1 MMRHKMRTTIAKG
14 ISIMRR
20 ILLLTAF
27 FPACAFADQIDA
39 TSRITDVTVYPYGA
53 QITRVVTFD
62 APAGSHDLMIGDLP
76 AETYAEALR
85 IAPGDGV
92 TLGSYALRGELLPP
106 PAPRLTEAA
115 AGAKAEVDRLEAAE
129 RVAILGIDAIQT
141 QINAANAQVE
151 FLKGVKVEPT
161 VDATSAA
168 ALRDIAKMIGEEVRA
183 AGDSARAAAGEMLVA
198 QAELVELQ
206 ASLATAREAYATASY
221 DDTLY
226 AGLNVKVMTDTA
238 GEAGVTIT
246 QFIQSAS
253 WRPVYD
259 LRLERDGDDSLTV
272 QRGVLVSQGTGE
284 DWDDVKLTLSTANP
298 SAQAMPSVLYP
309 EYRSIF
315 DPAKTGD
322 SMGLVSEDEARL
334 RGALTDAP
342 IAAAEPASV
351 DQNYVGQAL
360 MQGDVVVY
368 QYGAL
373 ADVASGVTDLR
384 LALDEVVLVPEI
396 TARAVPR
403 ADATA
408 FLMAEFTN
416 DGDEV
421 LLPGTAYLY
430 RDGTLI
436 GSTAIAAVQPG
447 QETELAFGAIEGLRL
462 TRDMPV
468 REEGE
473 RGLIVSSNSREEVAV
488 LEVENLTDEAWDV
501 RLMDLVPYSE
511 QEDLE
516 ITWAADVAV
525 TEEDVDGQRGIMAWD
540 FPLAAGEKKAVTL
553 TTTIAWPDG
562 MVLQ

>member
-1 MMRHKMRTTIAKG
+1 
-14 ISIMRR
+14 MRR

-62 APAGSHDLMIGDLP
+62 APAGAHDLMIGDLP
-76 AETYAEALR
+76 RETYAEALR

-129 RVAILGIDAIQT
+129 RAAILAIDAIQT

-168 ALRDIAKMIGEEVRA
+168 ALRDIAKMIGEEVQA
-183 AGDSARAAAGEMLVA
+183 AGDSARAAAGQMLVA
-198 QAELVELQ
+198 QADLAKLQ
-206 ASLATAREAYATASY
+206 ADLATAREAYAQASY

-226 AGLNVKVMTDTA
+226 AGLNVKVDVAAA
-238 GEAGVTIT
+238 GTNSVTIT
-246 QFIQSAS
+246 QFMGDAAS
-253 WRPVYD
+253 WQPVYD
-259 LRLERDGDDSLTV
+259 LRLEREGDASLTV
-272 QRGVLVSQGTGE
+272 QRGVVISQNTGE
-284 DWDDVKLTLSTANP
+284 DWTGVALTLSTASP
-298 SAQAMPSVLYP
+298 TSQAEPTSLYP
-309 EYRSIF
+309 QFRSIA
-315 DPAKTGD
+315 DEQKLEADTRARTL
-322 SMGLVSEDEARL
+322 GLAEEPMADM
-334 RGALTDAP
+334 
-342 IAAAEPASV
+342 AAAP
-351 DQNYVGQAL
+351 
-360 MQGDVVVY
+360 VVVAESVY
-368 QYGAL
+368 ASTFYEGDTVVYKYPFAV
-373 ADVASGVTDLR
+373 DVESGVTDLR
-384 LALDEVVLVPEI
+384 LALDEVVLTPTI

-416 DGDEV
+416 SGREV
-421 LLPGTAYLY
+421 LLPGVAYLY

-436 GSTAIAAVQPG
+436 GATDLEAVQPG
-447 QETELAFGAIEGLRL
+447 EEAELAFGAIEGLRL

-468 REEGE
+468 RADGQ
-473 RGLIVSSNSREEVAV
+473 RGLIVSSNQSEEVAV

-516 ITWAADVAV
+516 IAWTADLPV
-525 TEEDVDGQRGIMAWD
+525 TEENVDGQRGILAWD
-540 FPLAAGEKKAVTL
+540 FAIAAGEKTSVTL

>member
-1 MMRHKMRTTIAKG
+1 
-14 ISIMRR
+14 MRR

-62 APAGSHDLMIGDLP
+62 APAGAHDLMIGDLP

-106 PAPRLTEAA
+106 PEPRLTDAA
-115 AGAKAEVDRLEAAE
+115 AGAKAEVERLETAE
-129 RVAILGIDAIQT
+129 RAAILAMDAIQT

-151 FLKGVKVEPT
+151 FLKGVKAEPT

-168 ALRDIAKMIGEEVRA
+168 ALRDIAKMIGEEVRL

-198 QAELVELQ
+198 QADLAKLQ
-206 ASLATAREAYATASY
+206 ASLAAAREAYAAASY

-226 AGLNVKVMTDTA
+226 AGLNVKVDVA
-238 GEAGVTIT
+238 AVGEASVTIT
-246 QFIQSAS
+246 QFIQNAS

-259 LRLERDGDDSLTV
+259 LRLEREGDASLKV
-272 QRGVLVSQGTGE
+272 QRGVLVSQATGE

-309 EYRSIF
+309 EYRSIAEEQKLEA
-315 DPAKTGD
+315 DTRARN
-322 SMGLVSEDEARL
+322 GLVLGEPEPMAE
-334 RGALTDAP
+334 
-342 IAAAEPASV
+342 AAAAPVTATDDISG
-351 DQNYVGQAL
+351 YTGQSL

-368 QYGAL
+368 QYGSL
-373 ADVASGVTDLR
+373 ADVESGVTDLR
-384 LALDEVVLVPEI
+384 LALDEVVLTPDI

-416 DGDEV
+416 SGNEA

-436 GSTAIAAVQPG
+436 GSTSLVAVQPG
-447 QETELAFGAIEGLRL
+447 EETELAFGAIEGLRL

-468 REEGE
+468 RAEGE
-473 RGLIVSSNSREEVAV
+473 RGLIVSSNASEEVAV

-511 QEDLE
+511 QDDLE
-516 ITWAADVAV
+516 ITWTADLPV

-540 FPLAAGEKKAVTL
+540 FSIAAGEKKAVTL

>member
-1 MMRHKMRTTIAKG
+1 MRTTIAKG
-14 ISIMRR
+14 IFTMRR
-20 ILLLTAF
+20 ILLLSAF

-62 APAGSHDLMIGDLP
+62 APAGAHNLMIGDLP

-115 AGAKAEVDRLEAAE
+115 AGAKAEVDRLETAE
-129 RVAILGIDAIQT
+129 RVAILAIDAIQT

-168 ALRDIAKMIGEEVRA
+168 ALRDIARMIGEEVRL

-198 QAELVELQ
+198 QAELAELQ
-206 ASLATAREAYATASY
+206 ADLATAREAFANASY
-221 DDTLY
+221 DGTLY
-226 AGLNVKVMTDTA
+226 AGLNVKVQTA
-238 GEAGVTIT
+238 AEGEASVTIT

-272 QRGVLVSQGTGE
+272 QRGVLVSQATGE
-284 DWDDVKLTLSTANP
+284 DWDDVALTLSTANP

-309 EYRSIF
+309 EYRSIT
-315 DPAKTGD
+315 DEQKLEGD
-322 SMGLVSEDEARL
+322 TRARQGLV
-334 RGALTDAP
+334 
-342 IAAAEPASV
+342 AAEEPMADAVAAPVTSA
-351 DQNYVGQAL
+351 DGGYVGQAL

-373 ADVASGVTDLR
+373 ADVESGVTDLR
-384 LALDEVVLVPEI
+384 LALDEVVLTPEI

-416 DGDEV
+416 SGDEV

-436 GSTAIAAVQPG
+436 GSTGIAAVQPG

-468 REEGE
+468 RAEGE
-473 RGLIVSSNSREEVAV
+473 RGLIVSSNESEEVAV

-516 ITWAADVAV
+516 ITWAADLPV

-540 FPLAAGEKKAVTL
+540 FAIAPGETKAVTL

>member
-1 MMRHKMRTTIAKG
+1 MLRHKMRTTIAKG

-20 ILLLTAF
+20 LLLATVF
-27 FPACAFADQIDA
+27 FPTCAFADQIDA

-76 AETYAEALR
+76 RETYAEALR

-106 PAPRLTEAA
+106 PQPRLTEAA
-115 AGAKAEVDRLEAAE
+115 AGAKAEVERLEIAE
-129 RVAILGIDAIQT
+129 RAAILAIDAIQT

-168 ALRDIAKMIGEEVRA
+168 ALRDIAKMIGEEVQA

-198 QAELVELQ
+198 QADLVELQ
-206 ASLATAREAYATASY
+206 ASLATARAAYAAASY

-226 AGLNVKVMTDTA
+226 AGLGVKVQTAAA
-238 GEAGVTIT
+238 GENSVTIT

-259 LRLERDGDDSLTV
+259 LRLERTGDASLTV
-272 QRGVLVSQGTGE
+272 QRGVLVSQTTGE

-298 SAQAMPSVLYP
+298 SAQSVPSVLYP
-309 EYRSIF
+309 EYRSI
-315 DPAKTGD
+315 A
-322 SMGLVSEDEARL
+322 DEQKLEADTSARY
-334 RGALTDAP
+334 GATELALAEPMAD
-342 IAAAEPASV
+342 AAAAPVTSSA
-351 DQNYVGQAL
+351 DYVGQAL

-373 ADVASGVTDLR
+373 ADVESGVTDLR
-384 LALDEVVLVPEI
+384 LALDEVVLSPEI

-408 FLMAEFTN
+408 FLMAGFTN
-416 DGDEV
+416 TGAEV

-436 GSTAIAAVQPG
+436 GSTALAAVQPG
-447 QETELAFGAIEGLRL
+447 QEAELAFGAIEGLRL

-468 REEGE
+468 RAEGE
-473 RGLIVSSNSREEVAV
+473 RGLIVSSNASEEVAV

-516 ITWAADVAV
+516 ITWTADLPV
-525 TEEDVDGQRGIMAWD
+525 TEENVDGQRGIMAWD
-540 FPLAAGEKKAVTL
+540 FNIAAGEAKAVTL

-562 MVLQ
+562 MMLQ

>member
-1 MMRHKMRTTIAKG
+1 
-14 ISIMRR
+14 MRR
-20 ILLLTAF
+20 ILLATVF

-62 APAGSHDLMIGDLP
+62 ALAGAHDLMIGDLP
-76 AETYAEALR
+76 RETYAEALR
-85 IAPGDGV
+85 IAPGEGV

-106 PAPRLTEAA
+106 PEPRLTEAA
-115 AGAKAEVDRLEAAE
+115 AGAKAEVERLEVAE
-129 RVAILGIDAIQT
+129 RAAILAMDAIQT

-168 ALRDIAKMIGEEVRA
+168 ALRNIAKMIGEEVRL
-183 AGDSARAAAGEMLVA
+183 AGDSARTAAGEMLVA
-198 QAELVELQ
+198 QADLATLQ
-206 ASLATAREAYATASY
+206 ADLATAREAYAAASY

-226 AGLNVKVMTDTA
+226 AGLNVKVDVASA
-238 GEAGVTIT
+238 GENSVTIT
-246 QFIQSAS
+246 QFMGDAAS
-253 WRPVYD
+253 WQPVYD
-259 LRLERDGDDSLTV
+259 MRLERDGDASLTV
-272 QRGVLVSQGTGE
+272 QRGVVISQNTGE
-284 DWDDVKLTLSTANP
+284 DWTGVALTLSTASP
-298 SAQAMPSVLYP
+298 TAQAEPSTLYP
-309 EYRSIF
+309 QYRSIAEEQKLEAESF
-315 DPAKTGD
+315 AR
-322 SMGLVSEDEARL
+322 SQGLVA
-334 RGALTDAP
+334 GAP
-342 IAAAEPASV
+342 IAEA
-351 DQNYVGQAL
+351 
-360 MQGDVVVY
+360 DVVVVSESRY
-368 QYGAL
+368 ATTFYEGDTVVYRYPVAI
-373 ADVASGVTDLR
+373 DVESGVTDLR
-384 LALDEVVLVPEI
+384 LALDEVVLTPEI

-416 DGDEV
+416 TGNEV

-436 GSTAIAAVQPG
+436 GATELEPIQPG
-447 QETELAFGAIEGLRL
+447 AEAELAFGAIEGLRL

-468 REEGE
+468 RAEGE
-473 RGLIVSSNSREEVAV
+473 RGLIVSSNQSEEVAV
-488 LEVENLTDEAWDV
+488 LEVENLTDEAWDL

-516 ITWAADVAV
+516 ITWTADLPV
-525 TEEDVDGQRGIMAWD
+525 TEENVDGQRGIMAWD
-540 FPLAAGEKKAVTL
+540 FPLAAGEKKAITL

>member
-1 MMRHKMRTTIAKG
+1 
-14 ISIMRR
+14 MRR

-85 IAPGDGV
+85 IAPGEGV

-106 PAPRLTEAA
+106 PEPRLTEAA
-115 AGAKAEVDRLEAAE
+115 AGAKAEVERLEVAE
-129 RVAILGIDAIQT
+129 RTAILAIDAIQT

-168 ALRDIAKMIGEEVRA
+168 ALRDIAKMIGEEVRL
-183 AGDSARAAAGEMLVA
+183 AGDSARTAAGEMLVA
-198 QAELVELQ
+198 QAELMELQ
-206 ASLATAREAYATASY
+206 AALATAREAYANASY

-226 AGLNVKVMTDTA
+226 AGLNVKVETAAA
-238 GEAGVTIT
+238 GEASVTIT

-259 LRLERDGDDSLTV
+259 LRLRRDGHYSLTV
-272 QRGVLVSQGTGE
+272 QRGVLVSQATGE
-284 DWDDVKLTLSTANP
+284 DWDDVALTLSTANP

-309 EYRSIF
+309 EYRSIAEEQKLEA
-315 DPAKTGD
+315 DNR
-322 SMGLVSEDEARL
+322 ARL
-334 RGALTDAP
+334 QGLADEPMAEAVVTAAP
-342 IAAAEPASV
+342 VSAA
-351 DQNYVGQAL
+351 DGGYVGQAML
-360 MQGDVVVY
+360 EGDVVVY
-368 QYGAL
+368 RYGAL

-408 FLMAEFTN
+408 FLMAEYTN
-416 DGDEV
+416 EGDEV

-436 GSTAIAAVQPG
+436 GSTALAAVQPG
-447 QETELAFGAIEGLRL
+447 EETELAFGAIEGLRL

-468 REEGE
+468 RADGQ
-473 RGLIVSSNSREEVAV
+473 RGLIVSSNQSEEVAV

-516 ITWAADVAV
+516 ITWVADLPV
-525 TEEDVDGQRGIMAWD
+525 TEQNVDGQRGIIAWD
-540 FPLAAGEKKAVTL
+540 FAIAAGEKKAVTL

>member
-1 MMRHKMRTTIAKG
+1 
-14 ISIMRR
+14 MRR
-20 ILLLTAF
+20 ILLLSVF
-27 FPACAFADQIDA
+27 FPACAFADQIEA

-62 APAGSHDLMIGDLP
+62 APAGAHDLMIGDLP
-76 AETYAEALR
+76 QETYAEALR
-85 IAPGDGV
+85 IAPGAGV

-106 PAPRLTEAA
+106 PQPRLTEAA
-115 AGAKAEVDRLEAAE
+115 AGAKAEVERLEAAE
-129 RVAILGIDAIQT
+129 RVAILAIDAIQT

-168 ALRDIAKMIGEEVRA
+168 ALRDIAKMIGEEVQA

-198 QAELVELQ
+198 QADLAKLQ
-206 ASLATAREAYATASY
+206 ADLATAREAYANASY

-226 AGLNVKVMTDTA
+226 AGLNVKVDVATE
-238 GEAGVTIT
+238 GEASVTIT
-246 QFIQSAS
+246 QFIQNAG
-253 WRPVYD
+253 WQPVYD
-259 LRLERDGDDSLTV
+259 LRLEREGDASLTV
-272 QRGVLVSQGTGE
+272 QRGVLVSQETGE
-284 DWDDVKLTLSTANP
+284 DWTGVALTLSTASP
-298 SAQAMPSVLYP
+298 AEESEPSVLYP
-309 EYRSIF
+309 EYRSIIEEQKQE
-315 DPAKTGD
+315 AEAGD
-322 SMGLVSEDEARL
+322 SFGRTLAQPAPM
-334 RGALTDAP
+334 DAY
-342 IAAAEPASV
+342 AAEPAVIVEESRTSIAGTF
-351 DQNYVGQAL
+351 YE
-360 MQGDVVVY
+360 GDTVVY
-368 QYGAL
+368 RYPVAV
-373 ADVASGVTDLR
+373 DVESGVTDLR
-384 LALDEVVLVPEI
+384 LALDEVVLTPEI
-396 TARAVPR
+396 TARAIPR

-408 FLMAEFTN
+408 FMMAEFTN
-416 DGDEV
+416 SGNEV

-436 GSTAIAAVQPG
+436 GATQLEPIQPG
-447 QETELAFGAIEGLRL
+447 ADTELAFGPIEGLRL

-468 REEGE
+468 RAEGE
-473 RGLIVSSNSREEVAV
+473 RGLIVSSNQSEEVAV
-488 LEVENLTDEAWDV
+488 LEIENLTDEEWDI

-516 ITWAADVAV
+516 ITWTADLPV

>member
-1 MMRHKMRTTIAKG
+1 
-14 ISIMRR
+14 MRR
-20 ILLLTAF
+20 ILLATVF

-53 QITRVVTFD
+53 QITRVVTFE
-62 APAGSHDLMIGDLP
+62 APAGAHDLMIGNLP

-115 AGAKAEVDRLEAAE
+115 AGAKSEVERLEAAE

-168 ALRDIAKMIGEEVRA
+168 ALRDIAKMIGEEVRL

-198 QAELVELQ
+198 QADLVKLRAE
-206 ASLATAREAYATASY
+206 LATARAAYEASSY
-221 DDTLY
+221 DGTLY
-226 AGLNVKVMTDTA
+226 AGLNVKVDVAAA
-238 GEAGVTIT
+238 GENSVTIT
-246 QFIQSAS
+246 QFIQNAS

-259 LRLERDGDDSLTV
+259 MRLEREGDASLTV
-272 QRGVLVSQGTGE
+272 QRGVLVSQDTGE
-284 DWDDVKLTLSTANP
+284 DWDHVKLTLSTANP

-309 EYRSIF
+309 EYRSITEEQKLEAEGRARYGTVAES
-315 DPAKTGD
+315 DLAYAEPTSEPAPAVT
-322 SMGLVSEDEARL
+322 
-334 RGALTDAP
+334 
-342 IAAAEPASV
+342 AAA
-351 DQNYVGQAL
+351 DYVGQAL

-368 QYGAL
+368 AYGAL
-373 ADVASGVTDLR
+373 ADVESGVTDLR
-384 LALDEVVLVPEI
+384 LALDEVVLTPEI

-416 DGDEV
+416 NGDEV

-436 GSTAIAAVQPG
+436 GSTGIAAVQSG
-447 QETELAFGAIEGLRL
+447 EETELAFGAIEGLRL
-462 TRDMPV
+462 TRDMPI
-468 REEGE
+468 RAEGE
-473 RGLIVSSNSREEVAV
+473 RGLIVSSNASEEVAV

-516 ITWAADVAV
+516 ITWTADLPV
-525 TEEDVDGQRGIMAWD
+525 TEENVDGQRGIMAWD
-540 FPLAAGEKKAVTL
+540 FPLAAGETKAVTL